1 MPFKKNEVNKE
12 KILNSALT
20 VFCQSGYKGSTI
32 IDIAKK
38 AKVNKA
44 LVYYYFQDKEF
55 VFQNVIRKNLKNIII
70 DFRNFLKDIDE
81 HPLPIEVLIGIVRK
95 IKNKYKLFFQ
105 LLIAELL
112 KEEDNDIAN
121 LIIEVLSKEEVN
133 FQSELNKILADS
145 GISTEVSLYNR
156 EVLVLFL
163 GLLSADIIT
172 EKLAPLLLNTK
183 SSQLELFQGNIDR
196 LISGLRFKSN

>member
-1 MPFKKNEVNKE
+1 M
-12 KILNSALT
+12 
-20 VFCQSGYKGSTI
+20 
-32 IDIAKK
+32 
-38 AKVNKA
+38 
-44 LVYYYFQDKEF
+44 
-55 VFQNVIRKNLKNIII
+55 KNIII